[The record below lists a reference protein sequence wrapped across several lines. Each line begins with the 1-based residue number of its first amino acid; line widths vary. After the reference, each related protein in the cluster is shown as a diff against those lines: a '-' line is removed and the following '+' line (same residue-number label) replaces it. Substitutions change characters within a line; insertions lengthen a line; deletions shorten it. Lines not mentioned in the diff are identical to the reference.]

1 VLSSL
6 KDERFECHSASKA
19 RTLDCFMGRV
29 GVAWISRFRSLRR
42 LSGPGKILPGFA
54 RGVGTSKSGVKAL

>member
-1 VLSSL
+1 VLNSL

-19 RTLDCFMGRV
+19 RTLNCFMGRV

-42 LSGPGKILPGFA
+42 LSGPGVVLAGFVHIY
-54 RGVGTSKSGVKAL
+54 RHLALV